1 MERLSHAIERANQL
15 LGDSVAFSL
24 EWLNAEEITFAWLE
38 CLAAFV
44 TRERTGP
51 LRKRP
56 LPDLPPPG
64 RGFNRDLPMT
74 HGRRIGEDD
83 PVPATWEE
91 AVETLTRQMR
101 KAVETRWRGVLMF
114 EEAFALG
121 CAAFGHDILHAR
133 MRNAVV
139 ALRAKVFDLHQAM
152 QPFEAFA
159 LPELSVED
167 YEQASAYFDLA
178 VLRGAG
184 GAQGPR
190 ERLHV
195 TTREKL
201 DAEEATLAAELR
213 AERTTT

>member
-1 MERLSHAIERANQL
+1 
-15 LGDSVAFSL
+15 
-24 EWLNAEEITFAWLE
+24 
-38 CLAAFV
+38 
-44 TRERTGP
+44 
-51 LRKRP
+51 
-56 LPDLPPPG
+56 
-64 RGFNRDLPMT
+64 
-74 HGRRIGEDD
+74 
-83 PVPATWEE
+83 
-91 AVETLTRQMR
+91 
-101 KAVETRWRGVLMF
+101 MF

-121 CAAFGHDILHAR
+121 CAAFGHDIVHVRLR
-133 MRNAVV
+133 SAVA
-139 ALRAKVFDLHQAM
+139 ALRAKVLDLHQAM
-152 QPFEAFA
+152 QPFVAFA

-213 AERTTT
+213 AQRTTA